1 LGKIWGM
8 TDNPKPVNSMPA
20 SSAPDNFKTA
30 TLADWAKAAAKSA
43 PGGNVDALN
52 WHTPDGIAVKPL
64 YTADDVKD
72 LPHTQTLPGF
82 EPYLRGPQ
90 ATMYAVRQWTI
101 RQYAGFSTAEDSNAF
116 YRKALA
122 AGGQGVSVAFDL
134 ATHRGYDSDHP
145 RVTGDVGKAGVAID
159 SVEDMKILFDGIPLD
174 KVSVS
179 MTMNGAVL
187 PILAGYIVAAEE
199 QGVSQDK
206 LSGTIQND
214 ILKEF
219 MVRNTYIYPP
229 EPSMRIIG
237 DIIKYTATH
246 MPKFNSIS
254 ISGYHMQEAG
264 ANQAL
269 ELAFTLADGKEY
281 VKTAIG
287 KGMDV
292 DEFAGRL
299 SFFWGVGMNFY
310 LEIAK
315 MRAAR
320 LLWTRIMIGF
330 DAKNAK
336 SLMLRT
342 HSQTSG
348 WSLTEQ
354 DPYNNIVRTT
364 IEAMAAVFGGTQS
377 LHTNSFDEAIA
388 LPTEFSSRIA
398 RNTQLIIQEETHIG
412 AVVDPWAG
420 SYMME
425 TLTQQMADAAWKIIE
440 EVDALGGMTKA
451 VDSGWAKLKI
461 EAAAAEK
468 QARIDSGKD
477 VIVGV
482 NKYRLD
488 HEDALE
494 TRSIDNVAVR
504 DSQIARLKNI
514 KQNRD
519 AAGVE
524 SAISAII
531 TIAESGEGNLL
542 DAAVKAIRA
551 RATVGEIS
559 DAMEKVFGRHRADTQ
574 KVTGV
579 YAAAYDSAEGW
590 DKLKTEIAAFG
601 DAQGRRPRVMISK
614 LGQDG
619 HDRGAKVVA
628 TAYADLGFD
637 VDMGPLFQT
646 PEECARQAIEND
658 VHAVGV
664 STLAAGHKTLVPAI
678 IEELKKQGADDI
690 IVFVG
695 GVIPRQD
702 YEFLYEAGV
711 KGIYG
716 PGTPIVA
723 SAKDVLEQ
731 IRKAHG
737 GE

>member
-1 LGKIWGM
+1 
-8 TDNPKPVNSMPA
+8 MPA
-20 SSAPDNFKTA
+20 PASPRPP
-30 TLADWAKAAAKSA
+30 TLDDWQRAAAKSA
-43 PGGNVDALN
+43 PGGDVGALN
-52 WHTPDGIAVKPL
+52 WVTPEGLVVKPL
-64 YTADDVKD
+64 YTAADLAG
-72 LPHTQTLPGF
+72 LPHTDTLPGF
-82 EPYLRGPQ
+82 VPYLRGPQ
-90 ATMYAVRQWTI
+90 ATMYAVRPWTI
-101 RQYAGFSTAEDSNAF
+101 RQYAGFSTAEASNAF
-116 YRKALA
+116 YRQALDG
-122 AGGQGVSVAFDL
+122 GGQGVSVAFDL
-134 ATHRGYDSDHP
+134 ATHRGYNSDHP
-145 RVTGDVGKAGVAID
+145 RVMGDVGKAGVAID

-187 PILAGYIVAAEE
+187 PVLAGYIVAAEE
-199 QGVSQDK
+199 QGVAQAQ

-229 EPSMRIIG
+229 EPSMRVVA
-237 DIIKYTATH
+237 DIIAYTAEK

-269 ELAFTLADGKEY
+269 ELAFTLADGKQY
-281 VKTAIG
+281 VKTAID
-287 KGMDV
+287 KGLSV
-292 DEFAGRL
+292 DDFAPRL
-299 SFFWGVGMNFY
+299 SFFWAIGMNFY

-320 LLWTRIMIGF
+320 LLWCRIMQGF
-330 DAKNAK
+330 EAKSPK

-342 HSQTSG
+342 HCQTSG

-364 IEAMAAVFGGTQS
+364 VEAMAAVFGGTQS

-398 RNTQLIIQEETHIG
+398 RNTQLILQEETHITQ
-412 AVVDPWAG
+412 VVDPWAG
-420 SYMME
+420 SFMME
-425 TLTQQMADAAWKIIE
+425 KLTQDMADAAWTIIE
-440 EVDALGGMTKA
+440 EVDALGGMTQA

-461 EAAAAEK
+461 EASAAEK
-468 QARIDSGKD
+468 QARIDAGRD

-482 NKYRLD
+482 NKYRSD
-488 HEDALE
+488 KQDPMEVRD
-494 TRSIDNVAVR
+494 IDNHAVR
-504 DSQIARLKNI
+504 DGQIARLAAVRAA
-514 KQNRD
+514 RD
-519 AAGVE
+519 GAKVQAALG
-524 SAISAII
+524 AL
-531 TIAESGEGNLL
+531 TRCAETGEGNLL
-542 DAAVKAIRA
+542 DLSIQAMRL
-551 RATVGEIS
+551 RATVGEVS
-559 DAMEKVFGRHRADTQ
+559 DALEKIWGRHRADTQ

-590 DKLKTEIAAFG
+590 DQLKAEIAAFA
-601 DAQGRRPRVMISK
+601 DQQGRRPRVMIAK

-628 TAYADLGFD
+628 TAFADLGFD
-637 VDMGPLFQT
+637 VDIGPLFQT
-646 PEECARQAIEND
+646 AEECARQAIEND

-678 IEELKKQGADDI
+678 IQALKAQGADDI

-695 GVIPRQD
+695 GVVPRQD
-702 YEFLYEAGV
+702 YEMLYEAGV

-716 PGTPIVA
+716 PGTPIPA

-731 IRKAHG
+731 IRTAVG
-737 GE
+737 A

>member
-1 LGKIWGM
+1 M
-8 TDNPKPVNSMPA
+8 SSKPTSSSPEFAPA
-20 SSAPDNFKTA
+20 S
-30 TLADWAKAAAKSA
+30 LEDWARAAAKSA
-43 PGGNVDALN
+43 PGGNVDALS
-52 WHTPDGIAVKPL
+52 WLTPDGISVKPL
-64 YTADDVKD
+64 YTAEDTAN
-72 LPHTQTLPGF
+72 LAHTNTLPGF
-82 EPYLRGPQ
+82 EPFIRGPQ
-90 ATMYAVRQWTI
+90 ATMYAVRPWTI
-101 RQYAGFSTAEDSNAF
+101 RQYAGFSTAEESNAF

-159 SVEDMKILFDGIPLD
+159 SVEDMKILFDQIPLD

-187 PILAGYIVAAEE
+187 PVLAGYVVAAEE
-199 QGVSQDK
+199 QGVAQDK

-229 EPSMRIIG
+229 EPSMKIIG
-237 DIIKYTATH
+237 DIIEYTAQH

-269 ELAFTLADGKEY
+269 ELGLTLADGKEY
-281 VKTAIG
+281 VKTATA

-292 DEFAGRL
+292 DDFAGRL
-299 SFFWGVGMNFY
+299 SFFWAIGMNFY

-320 LLWTRIMIGF
+320 LLWTRIMKGF
-330 DAKNAK
+330 DAKKPK

-342 HSQTSG
+342 HCQTSG

-354 DPYNNIVRTT
+354 DPYNNVVRTT
-364 IEAMAAVFGGTQS
+364 IEGMAAVFGGTQS

-398 RNTQLIIQEETHIG
+398 RNTQLIIQEETHITS
-412 AVVDPWAG
+412 VVDPWAG

-425 TLTQQMADAAWKIIE
+425 SLTQEMADKAWAIVE
-440 EVDALGGMTKA
+440 EVEAMGGMTKA

-482 NKYRLD
+482 NKYKLKN
-488 HEDALE
+488 EDPIE
-494 TRSIDNVAVR
+494 VRDIDNVAVR
-504 DSQIARLKNI
+504 EGQIERLKAI
-514 KQNRD
+514 RASRD
-519 AAGVE
+519 EAKVQAALT
-524 SAISAII
+524 ALTAA
-531 TIAESGEGNLL
+531 AETGEGNLL
-542 DAAVKAIRA
+542 DLSIQAMRL
-551 RATVGEIS
+551 RATGGEVS
-559 DAMEKVFGRHRADTQ
+559 DALEKVYGRHRADTQ

-590 DKLKTEIAAFG
+590 DQLKKEINDFAESE
-601 DAQGRRPRVMISK
+601 GRRPRVMVSK

-628 TAYADLGFD
+628 TAFADLGFD
-637 VDMGPLFQT
+637 VDIGPLFQT

-678 IEELKKQGADDI
+678 IAELKKQGADDI

-702 YEFLYEAGV
+702 YEMLYEAGV

-716 PGTPIVA
+716 PGTPIPA

-731 IRKAHG
+731 IKKAIA
-737 GE
+737 

>member
-1 LGKIWGM
+1 M
-8 TDNPKPVNSMPA
+8 SQ
-20 SSAPDNFKTA
+20 APEFPT
-30 TLADWAKAAAKSA
+30 TRLEDWARAAARSA
-43 PGGNVDALN
+43 PGGQLDALN
-52 WHTPDGIAVKPL
+52 WVTPDGITVKPL
-64 YTADDVKD
+64 YTAADLQG
-72 LPHTQTLPGF
+72 LPHADTLPGF

-90 ATMYAVRQWTI
+90 ATMYAVRPWTI
-101 RQYAGFSTAEDSNAF
+101 RQYAGFSTAEESNAF

-187 PILAGYIVAAEE
+187 PVLAGYIVAAEE
-199 QGVSQDK
+199 QGVAQDK

-229 EPSMRIIG
+229 APSMRIIG
-237 DIIKYTATH
+237 DIIEYTAGH
-246 MPKFNSIS
+246 MPRFNSIS

-281 VKTAIG
+281 VKTALA
-287 KGMDV
+287 KGLDV
-292 DEFAGRL
+292 DDFAGRL
-299 SFFWGVGMNFY
+299 SFFWAVGMNFY

-320 LLWTRIMIGF
+320 LLWCRIMKGF
-330 DAKNAK
+330 GAKNPK

-354 DPYNNIVRTT
+354 DPYNNVVRTT

-398 RNTQLIIQEETHIG
+398 RNTQLIIQEETHITS
-412 AVVDPWAG
+412 VVDPWAG

-425 TLTQQMADAAWKIIE
+425 KLTQDMADAAWAIIE
-440 EVDALGGMTKA
+440 EVEAMGGMTRA

-468 QARIDSGKD
+468 QARIDAGRD

-482 NKYRLD
+482 NKYRLAE
-488 HEDALE
+488 EDPIEILE
-494 TRSIDNVAVR
+494 VDNVKVR
-504 DSQIARLKNI
+504 EQQVARLAALRER
-514 KQNRD
+514 RD
-519 AAGVE
+519 AQQVRQCLE
-524 SAISAII
+524 RL
-531 TIAESGEGNLL
+531 TQIAESGQGNLL
-542 DAAVKAIRA
+542 AASIEAIRA
-551 RATVGEIS
+551 RATVGEVS
-559 DAMEKVFGRHRADTQ
+559 DALEKVFGRHRADTQ

-579 YAAAYDSAEGW
+579 YAAAYDSEEGW
-590 DKLKTEIAAFG
+590 SQLQQEIAQFAQE
-601 DAQGRRPRVMISK
+601 QGRRPRVMIAK

-628 TAYADLGFD
+628 TAFADLGFD

-678 IEELKKQGADDI
+678 IAELKRQGADDI
-690 IVFVG
+690 VVFVG

-702 YEFLYEAGV
+702 YDFLYEAGV

-716 PGTPIVA
+716 PGTPIPA

-737 GE
+737 

>member
-1 LGKIWGM
+1 MSQPDPTFAPPDL
-8 TDNPKPVNSMPA
+8 A
-20 SSAPDNFKTA
+20 SW
-30 TLADWAKAAAKSA
+30 TLAAAKSA
-43 PGGNVDALN
+43 PGGDVNALN
-52 WHTPDGIAVKPL
+52 WVTPDGITVKPL
-64 YTADDVKD
+64 YTAKDVSE
-72 LPHTQTLPGF
+72 LSYANTLPGF
-82 EPYLRGPQ
+82 EPYIRGPQ
-90 ATMYAVRQWTI
+90 ATMYAARPWTI
-101 RQYAGFSTAEDSNAF
+101 RQYAGFSTAEESNAF
-116 YRKALA
+116 YRKGLA

-187 PILAGYIVAAEE
+187 PVLAGYVVAAEE
-199 QGVSQDK
+199 QGVAQDK

-229 EPSMRIIG
+229 EPSMRVVG
-237 DIIKYTATH
+237 DIIEYTAKN

-281 VKTAIG
+281 VKTALA
-287 KGMDV
+287 KGLNV

-299 SFFWGVGMNFY
+299 SFFWAIGMNFY
-310 LEIAK
+310 LEVAK

-320 LLWTRIMIGF
+320 LLWCRIMKGF
-330 DAKNAK
+330 NAKNPK

-342 HSQTSG
+342 HCQTSG

-354 DPYNNIVRTT
+354 DPYNNVVRTT

-398 RNTQLIIQEETHIG
+398 RNTQLIIQEETHITN
-412 AVVDPWAG
+412 VIDPWAG

-425 TLTQQMADAAWKIIE
+425 KLTQDMADAAWKIIE
-440 EVDALGGMTKA
+440 EVEALGGMTKA

-482 NKYRLD
+482 NKYKLAK
-488 HEDALE
+488 EDPIEILE
-494 TRSIDNVAVR
+494 VDNHKVR
-504 DSQIARLKNI
+504 EQQIARLQKI
-514 KQNRD
+514 KATRD
-519 AAGVE
+519 GQKVHAALE
-524 SAISAII
+524 AITA
-531 TIAESGEGNLL
+531 AAKSGTGNLL
-542 DAAVKAIRA
+542 DLAIQAIRL
-551 RATVGEIS
+551 RATVGEVS
-559 DAMEKVFGRHRADTQ
+559 DALEKIFGRHRADTQ

-590 DKLKTEIAAFG
+590 EKLKTEIANFATE
-601 DAQGRRPRVMISK
+601 QGRRPRVMVAK

-628 TAYADLGFD
+628 TAFADLGFD

-658 VHAVGV
+658 VHAVGI

-690 IVFVG
+690 VVFVG
-695 GVIPRQD
+695 GVIPQQD
-702 YEFLYEAGV
+702 YDYLYKAGV

-716 PGTPIVA
+716 PGTPIPA

-731 IRKAHG
+731 IKKAVA
-737 GE
+737 

>member
-1 LGKIWGM
+1 M
-8 TDNPKPVNSMPA
+8 SANPPA
-20 SSAPDNFKTA
+20 PAVPGIDPW
-30 TLADWAKAAAKSA
+30 LRAAAKSA
-43 PGGNVDALN
+43 PGGDLEALN
-52 WHTPDGIAVKPL
+52 WVTPEGLRVKPL
-64 YTADDVKD
+64 YTAADIAA
-72 LPHTQTLPGF
+72 LPEPALADTLPGF
-82 EPYLRGPQ
+82 APFIRGPQ
-90 ATMYAVRQWTI
+90 ATMYAVRPWTI

-116 YRKALA
+116 YRQALA

-187 PILAGYIVAAEE
+187 PVLAGYVVAAEE
-199 QGVSQDK
+199 QGVRQDQ

-229 EPSMRIIG
+229 EPSMRIVA
-237 DIIKYTATH
+237 DIIEYTARQ

-269 ELAFTLADGKEY
+269 ELAFTLADGAEY
-281 VKTAIG
+281 VKVAIARG
-287 KGMDV
+287 LDV
-292 DEFAGRL
+292 DDFAPRL
-299 SFFWGVGMNFY
+299 SFFWAIGMNFY

-320 LLWTRIMIGF
+320 LLWTRIMQGF
-330 DAKNAK
+330 GAKNPK

-342 HSQTSG
+342 HCQTSG
-348 WSLTEQ
+348 WSLAEQ

-388 LPTEFSSRIA
+388 LPTETSARIA
-398 RNTQLIIQEETHIG
+398 RNTQLILQEETHITS
-412 AVVDPWAG
+412 VVDPWAG

-425 TLTQQMADAAWKIIE
+425 TLTQQMAEKAWSLIE
-440 EVDALGGMTKA
+440 EVNAQGGMTRA

-461 EAAAAEK
+461 EASAAEK
-468 QARIDSGKD
+468 QARIDAGKD

-482 NKYRLD
+482 NKYRLAK
-488 HEDALE
+488 EDVIE
-494 TRSIDNVAVR
+494 VREVDNVKVR
-504 DSQIARLKNI
+504 EGQIARLQQI
-514 KQNRD
+514 RATRD
-519 AAGVE
+519 TARVQAALD
-524 SAISAII
+524 ALTA
-531 TIAESGEGNLL
+531 AAASGQGNLL
-542 DAAVKAIRA
+542 ALSIEAVRL
-551 RATVGEIS
+551 RATVGEVS
-559 DAMEKVFGRHRADTQ
+559 EALEKVFGRHRADIQ

-590 DKLKTEIAAFG
+590 AKLQGEIAAFG
-601 DAQGRRPRVMISK
+601 DEHGRRPRVMIAK

-628 TAYADLGFD
+628 TAFADLGYD
-637 VDMGPLFQT
+637 VDIGPLFQT

-678 IEELKKQGADDI
+678 IAELKKQGADDI

-695 GVIPRQD
+695 GVVPQQD
-702 YEFLYEAGV
+702 YGFLYDAGV

-716 PGTPIVA
+716 PGTPIPV

-731 IRKAHG
+731 IRAAVAVA
-737 GE
+737 

>member
-1 LGKIWGM
+1 MRPIDQDL
-8 TDNPKPVNSMPA
+8 TPEFPA
-20 SSAPDNFKTA
+20 KSLD
-30 TLADWAKAAAKSA
+30 DWARLAAKSA
-43 PGGNVDALN
+43 PGGDINALN
-52 WHTPDGIAVKPL
+52 WQTPDGITVKPL
-64 YTADDVKD
+64 YTAEDIKD
-72 LPHTQTLPGF
+72 LPNTNTLPGLAPF
-82 EPYLRGPQ
+82 IRGPQ
-90 ATMYAVRQWTI
+90 ATMYSVRPWTI
-101 RQYAGFSTAEDSNAF
+101 RQYAGFSTAEESNAF

-159 SVEDMKILFDGIPLD
+159 SVEDMKILFDQIPLD

-187 PILAGYIVAAEE
+187 PVLAGYVVAAEE
-199 QGVSQDK
+199 QGVSQAL

-229 EPSMRIIG
+229 EPSIRIIG
-237 DIIKYTATH
+237 DIIEYTAQH

-287 KGMDV
+287 KGLDV
-292 DEFAGRL
+292 DAFAGRL
-299 SFFWGVGMNFY
+299 SFFWAIGMNFY
-310 LEIAK
+310 LEVAK

-320 LLWTRIMIGF
+320 LLWCRIMTGF
-330 DAKNAK
+330 EAKNPK

-342 HSQTSG
+342 HCQTSG

-398 RNTQLIIQEETHIG
+398 RNTQLIIQEESHIT

-425 TLTQQMADAAWKIIE
+425 KLTQDMADAAWAIIQ
-440 EVDALGGMTKA
+440 EVEAMGGMTKA

-468 QARIDSGKD
+468 QARIDSGRD

-482 NKYRLD
+482 NKYKLQS
-488 HEDALE
+488 EDPIE
-494 TRSIDNVAVR
+494 TRDIDNMAVR
-504 DSQIARLKNI
+504 DSQIARLHRI
-514 KQNRD
+514 KKARD
-519 AAGVE
+519 NAAVE
-524 SAISAII
+524 KALAAITLA
-531 TIAESGEGNLL
+531 AEENTGNLL
-542 DAAVKAIRA
+542 DLSIQAVRL

-559 DAMEKVFGRHRADTQ
+559 DALETIYGRHRADTQ
-574 KVTGV
+574 KVSGV

-590 DKLKTEIAAFG
+590 ETLKSEINIFAEAE
-601 DAQGRRPRVMISK
+601 GRRPRVMISK

-628 TAYADLGFD
+628 TAFADLGFD

-678 IEELKKQGADDI
+678 IAALKAQGAEEI

-695 GVIPRQD
+695 GVIPRRD
-702 YEFLYEAGV
+702 YDMLYEAGV

-716 PGTPIVA
+716 PGTPIPA

-731 IRKAHG
+731 IRLSLATARA
-737 GE
+737 

>member
-1 LGKIWGM
+1 M
-8 TDNPKPVNSMPA
+8 SQNPA
-20 SSAPDNFKTA
+20 SAPEFNPASLDQ
-30 TLADWAKAAAKSA
+30 WGKAAAKSA
-43 PGGNVDALN
+43 PGGDVNALN
-52 WHTPDGIAVKPL
+52 WQTPDGISVKPL
-64 YTADDVKD
+64 YTAEDIKD
-72 LPHTQTLPGF
+72 LPFTNTLPGF
-82 EPYLRGPQ
+82 EPFIRGPQ
-90 ATMYAVRQWTI
+90 ATMYAVRPWTI
-101 RQYAGFSTAEDSNAF
+101 RQYAGFSTAEESNAF

-159 SVEDMKILFDGIPLD
+159 SVEDMKILFNQIPLD

-187 PILAGYIVAAEE
+187 PVLAGYVVAAEE
-199 QGVSQDK
+199 QGVPQDQ

-229 EPSMRIIG
+229 APSMRIIG
-237 DIIKYTATH
+237 DIIEYTAQK

-281 VKTAIG
+281 VKTAIA
-287 KGMDV
+287 KGLDV
-292 DEFAGRL
+292 DGFAGRL
-299 SFFWGVGMNFY
+299 SFFWAIGMNFY
-310 LEIAK
+310 LEVAK
-315 MRAAR
+315 LRAAR
-320 LLWTRIMIGF
+320 LLWCRIMKGF
-330 DAKNAK
+330 DAKSPK

-342 HSQTSG
+342 HCQTSG

-354 DPYNNIVRTT
+354 DPYNNVVRTT

-398 RNTQLIIQEETHIG
+398 RNTQLIIQEETHIPN
-412 AVVDPWAG
+412 VIDPWAG

-425 TLTQQMADAAWKIIE
+425 KLTQDMADAAWTIIE
-440 EVDALGGMTKA
+440 EVEAMGGMVKA

-468 QARIDSGKD
+468 QARIDSGRD

-482 NKYRLD
+482 NKYKLQT
-488 HEDALE
+488 EDAIE
-494 TRSIDNVAVR
+494 ARDIDNVAVR
-504 DSQIARLKNI
+504 DGQIARLKTI
-514 KQNRD
+514 KAGRD
-519 AAGVE
+519 NAGVQ
-524 SAISAII
+524 AALAAL
-531 TIAESGEGNLL
+531 TAAAENNTGNLL
-542 DAAVKAIRA
+542 DLCIQAMRL
-551 RATVGEIS
+551 RATVGEVS
-559 DAMEKVFGRHRADTQ
+559 DALETVYGRHRADTQ

-590 DKLKTEIAAFG
+590 ENLKTEINAF
-601 DAQGRRPRVMISK
+601 AQTQGRRPRVMISK

-628 TAYADLGFD
+628 TAFADLGFD

-695 GVIPRQD
+695 GVIPKQD
-702 YEFLYEAGV
+702 YEMLYEAGV

-716 PGTPIVA
+716 PGTPIPA

-731 IRKAHG
+731 IKKALG
-737 GE
+737 

>member
-1 LGKIWGM
+1 MPQEPLP
-8 TDNPKPVNSMPA
+8 TNPPISPEIRFAQGDLPA
-20 SSAPDNFKTA
+20 
-30 TLADWAKAAAKSA
+30 WQRAAAKSA
-43 PGGNVDALN
+43 PGGDLDALT
-52 WHTPDGIAVKPL
+52 WRTPDGIAVKPL
-64 YTADDVKD
+64 YTALDTQD
-72 LPHTQTLPGF
+72 LPSLHTLPGF

-90 ATMYAVRQWTI
+90 ATMYAVRPWTI
-101 RQYAGFSTAEDSNAF
+101 RQYAGFSTAQESNAF

-159 SVEDMKILFDGIPLD
+159 SVEDMKILFDQIPLD

-187 PILAGYIVAAEE
+187 PVLAGYVIAAEE
-199 QGVSQDK
+199 QGVAQDK

-229 EPSMRIIG
+229 APSMRIIG
-237 DIIKYTATH
+237 DIIEYTAKH

-269 ELAFTLADGKEY
+269 ELAFTLADGQEY
-281 VKTAIG
+281 VRTAMA

-292 DEFAGRL
+292 DDFAPRL
-299 SFFWGVGMNFY
+299 SFFWAIGMNFY
-310 LEIAK
+310 LEVAK

-320 LLWTRIMIGF
+320 LLWCRIMKGF
-330 DAKNAK
+330 DARNPK

-342 HSQTSG
+342 HCQTSG

-388 LPTEFSSRIA
+388 LPTEFSARIA
-398 RNTQLIIQEETHIG
+398 RNTQLIIQEETHIPQ
-412 AVVDPWAG
+412 VIDPWAG

-425 TLTQQMADAAWKIIE
+425 KLTQDMADAAWKIIE
-440 EVDALGGMTKA
+440 EVEAMGGMVKA

-482 NKYRLD
+482 NKYRLKN
-488 HEDALE
+488 EDAVE
-494 TRSIDNVAVR
+494 ARDIDNIAVR
-504 DSQIARLKNI
+504 EGQIQRLQAI
-514 KQNRD
+514 RASRD
-519 AAGVE
+519 TAAVTAALDALTRAAQE
-524 SAISAII
+524 NS
-531 TIAESGEGNLL
+531 GNLL
-542 DAAVKAIRA
+542 DLSIRA
-551 RATVGEIS
+551 MRLRATVGEVS
-559 DAMEKVFGRHRADTQ
+559 DALEKAFGRHRADTH

-579 YAAAYDSAEGW
+579 YAAAYD
-590 DKLKTEIAAFG
+590 G
-601 DAQGRRPRVMISK
+601 DASEGDTMQYWEQLKQDISAFAQDHGRRPRVMIAK

-619 HDRGAKVVA
+619 HDRGSKVVA
-628 TAYADLGFD
+628 TAFADLGFD
-637 VDMGPLFQT
+637 VDIGPLFQT

-678 IEELKKQGADDI
+678 IAELKRQGADDI

-695 GVIPRQD
+695 GVVPRQD
-702 YEFLYEAGV
+702 YDMLYAAGV

-716 PGTPIVA
+716 PGTPIPVSA
-723 SAKDVLEQ
+723 SDVLRQ
-731 IRKAHG
+731 IKASVQG
-737 GE
+737 

>member
-1 LGKIWGM
+1 MSQDKH
-8 TDNPKPVNSMPA
+8 
-20 SSAPDNFKTA
+20 NFAKQNI
-30 TLADWAKAAAKSA
+30 ADWEKAAAKSA
-43 PGGNVDALN
+43 PGGDLNKLN
-52 WHTPDGIAVKPL
+52 WVTPDGITVKPL
-64 YTADDVKD
+64 YTAQDTAS
-72 LPHTQTLPGF
+72 LPYTDTLPGF
-82 EPYLRGPQ
+82 APFLRGPQ
-90 ATMYAVRQWTI
+90 ASMYAVRPWTI
-101 RQYAGFSTAEDSNAF
+101 RQYAGFSTAEESNAF

-159 SVEDMKILFDGIPLD
+159 SVEDMKILFDQIPLD

-187 PILAGYIVAAEE
+187 PVLAGYVVAAEE
-199 QGVSQDK
+199 QGVSQDQ

-219 MVRNTYIYPP
+219 MVRNTYIFPP
-229 EPSMRIIG
+229 EPSMRIVG
-237 DIIKYTATH
+237 DIIAYTAGH

-269 ELAFTLADGKEY
+269 ELALTLADGQEY
-281 VKTAIG
+281 VRTAMKQG
-287 KGMDV
+287 LDV
-292 DEFAGRL
+292 DAFAPRL
-299 SFFWGVGMNFY
+299 SFFWAIGMNFY

-320 LLWTRIMIGF
+320 LLWCRIMQDVG
-330 DAKNAK
+330 AKNPK

-342 HSQTSG
+342 HCQTSG

-398 RNTQLIIQEETHIG
+398 RNTQLIIQEETHITH
-412 AVVDPWAG
+412 VIDPWAG

-425 TLTQQMADAAWKIIE
+425 KLTQDMADEAWKIIE
-440 EVDALGGMTKA
+440 EVNAMGGMTKA
-451 VDSGWAKLKI
+451 VGSGWAKLKI
-461 EAAAAEK
+461 EAAAADK
-468 QARIDSGKD
+468 QARIDSGQD

-482 NKYRLD
+482 NKYKLQTQ
-488 HEDALE
+488 DAVDV
-494 TRSIDNVAVR
+494 RDIDNVKVR
-504 DSQIARLKNI
+504 DSQIERLHRI
-514 KQNRD
+514 KASRD
-519 AAGVE
+519 NAAVAKAVE
-524 SAISAII
+524 ALTQAAQDGS
-531 TIAESGEGNLL
+531 GNLL
-542 DAAVKAIRA
+542 DLSIQAVRL

-559 DAMEKVFGRHRADTQ
+559 DALEKVFGRHRADTQ
-574 KVTGV
+574 KISGV
-579 YAAAYDSAEGW
+579 YAAAYDAGENEGDTMEYW
-590 DKLKTEIAAFG
+590 NALKADIAAF
-601 DAQGRRPRVMISK
+601 AQKQGRRPRVMISK

-628 TAYADLGFD
+628 TAFADLGYD
-637 VDMGPLFQT
+637 VDIGPLFQT

-678 IEELKKQGADDI
+678 IAELKKQGADDI

-702 YEFLYEAGV
+702 YDFLYQAGV

-716 PGTPIVA
+716 PGTPIPV
-723 SAKDVLEQ
+723 SARDVLEQ
-731 IRKAHG
+731 ITKALV
-737 GE
+737 

>member
-1 LGKIWGM
+1 MSNDPLL
-8 TDNPKPVNSMPA
+8 NSESIA
-20 SSAPDNFKTA
+20 A
-30 TLADWAKAAAKSA
+30 WAKAAAKSA
-43 PGGNVDALN
+43 PGGQVDALN
-52 WHTPDGIAVKPL
+52 WVTPEGITVKPL
-64 YTADDVKD
+64 YTAADVKH
-72 LPHTQTLPGF
+72 LPYADTLPGF
-82 EPYLRGPQ
+82 APFLRGPQ
-90 ATMYAVRQWTI
+90 ATMYAVRPWTI
-101 RQYAGFSTAEDSNAF
+101 RQYAGFSTAEASNAF

-187 PILAGYIVAAEE
+187 PVLAGYVVAAEE
-199 QGVSQDK
+199 QGVAQDQ

-229 EPSMRIIG
+229 APSMRIVG
-237 DIIKYTATH
+237 DIIEYTAKK

-269 ELAFTLADGKEY
+269 ELAFTLADGAEY
-281 VKTAIG
+281 VRTATA
-287 KGMDV
+287 KGLDV

-299 SFFWGVGMNFY
+299 SFFWAVGMNFY
-310 LEIAK
+310 LEVAK

-320 LLWTRIMIGF
+320 LLWWRIMSSF
-330 DAKNAK
+330 NAKNPK

-342 HSQTSG
+342 HCQTSG

-364 IEAMAAVFGGTQS
+364 VEAMAAVFGGTQS

-388 LPTEFSSRIA
+388 LPTDFSSRIA
-398 RNTQLIIQEETHIG
+398 RNTQLIIQEETHITN
-412 AVVDPWAG
+412 VVDPWAG

-425 TLTQQMADAAWKIIE
+425 KLTQDMADAAWKIIE
-440 EVDALGGMTKA
+440 EVEAMGGMTKA

-461 EAAAAEK
+461 EASAAEK

-482 NKYRLD
+482 NKYKLAK
-488 HEDALE
+488 EDAHEFLD
-494 TRSIDNVAVR
+494 IDNVMVR
-504 DSQIARLKNI
+504 ENQVNRLQQLRAARDGAKVQAALDALIAC
-514 KQNRD
+514 
-519 AAGVE
+519 AEAGAHGEKV
-524 SAISAII
+524 
-531 TIAESGEGNLL
+531 EGNLL
-542 DAAVKAIRA
+542 DLTIQAVRL
-551 RATVGEIS
+551 RATVGEVS
-559 DAMEKVFGRHRADTQ
+559 DALEKVWGRHRADTQ

-579 YAAAYDSAEGW
+579 YAAAYDSADGW
-590 DKLKTEIAAFG
+590 EKLQHEIAEFAEV
-601 DAQGRRPRVMISK
+601 QGRRPRVMIAK

-628 TAYADLGFD
+628 TAFADLGFD

-646 PEECARQAIEND
+646 AEECARQAIEND

-678 IEELKKQGADDI
+678 IQSLKDQGADDI

-702 YEFLYEAGV
+702 YDFLYEAGV

-716 PGTPIVA
+716 PGTPIPA

-731 IRKAHG
+731 IKLSLKSS
-737 GE
+737 

>member
-1 LGKIWGM
+1 MSQDKHSFAKQNI
-8 TDNPKPVNSMPA
+8 
-20 SSAPDNFKTA
+20 
-30 TLADWAKAAAKSA
+30 ADWEKAAAKSA
-43 PGGNVDALN
+43 PGGDLNKLN
-52 WHTPDGIAVKPL
+52 WVTPDGITVKPL
-64 YTADDVKD
+64 YTSQDTAS
-72 LPHTQTLPGF
+72 LPYTDTLPGF
-82 EPYLRGPQ
+82 APFLRGPQ
-90 ATMYAVRQWTI
+90 ASMYAVRPWTI
-101 RQYAGFSTAEDSNAF
+101 RQYAGFSTAEESNAF
-116 YRKALA
+116 YRQALA

-159 SVEDMKILFDGIPLD
+159 SVEDMKILFNQIPLD

-187 PILAGYIVAAEE
+187 PVLAGYIVAAEE
-199 QGVSQDK
+199 QGVAQAQ

-229 EPSMRIIG
+229 APSMRIIG
-237 DIIKYTATH
+237 DIIGYTAKN

-281 VKTAIG
+281 VKTAIATG
-287 KGMDV
+287 LDV

-299 SFFWGVGMNFY
+299 SFFWAIGMNFY
-310 LEIAK
+310 LEVAK

-320 LLWTRIMIGF
+320 LLWCRIMQGF
-330 DAKNAK
+330 NAKSPK

-342 HSQTSG
+342 HCQTSG

-354 DPYNNIVRTT
+354 DPYNNVVRTT

-398 RNTQLIIQEETHIG
+398 RNTQLIIQEETHITS
-412 AVVDPWAG
+412 VIDPWAG

-425 TLTQQMADAAWKIIE
+425 KLTQDMADAAWKIIE
-440 EVDALGGMTKA
+440 EVDAMGGMVKA

-468 QARIDSGKD
+468 QARIDSGQD

-482 NKYRLD
+482 NKYKLKT
-488 HEDALE
+488 EDAIE
-494 TRSIDNVAVR
+494 ARDIDNVAVR
-504 DSQIARLKNI
+504 EGQIARLK
-514 KQNRD
+514 QVRAGRD
-519 AAGVE
+519 QAAVQAALDALTFAAGH
-524 SAISAII
+524 
-531 TIAESGEGNLL
+531 EGNLL
-542 DAAVKAIRA
+542 ELSIAAMRL
-551 RATVGEIS
+551 RATVGEVS
-559 DAMEKVFGRHRADTQ
+559 DALEKAFGRHRADTH
-574 KVTGV
+574 KVSGV
-579 YAAAYDSAEGW
+579 YAAAYDAEHSHGDTMEYW
-590 DKLKTEIAAFG
+590 NALKADIAAFA

-628 TAYADLGFD
+628 TAFADLGFD
-637 VDMGPLFQT
+637 VDIGPLFQT

-678 IEELKKQGADDI
+678 IEELKKQGGEGI

-702 YEFLYEAGV
+702 YDFLYAAGV

-716 PGTPIVA
+716 PGTPIPV
-723 SAKDVLEQ
+723 SARDVLDQ
-731 IRKAHG
+731 ISKSLLA
-737 GE
+737 

>member
-1 LGKIWGM
+1 MARRAHPEPPTKTTMPDHAKL
-8 TDNPKPVNSMPA
+8 NSDA
-20 SSAPDNFKTA
+20 
-30 TLADWAKAAAKSA
+30 LAAWQKAAAKSA
-43 PGGNVDALN
+43 PGGRLDALN
-52 WHTPDGIAVKPL
+52 WVTPEGIVVKPL
-64 YTADDVKD
+64 YTAADTKD
-72 LPHTQTLPGF
+72 LPYADTLPGF
-82 EPYLRGPQ
+82 APFVRGPQ
-90 ATMYAVRQWTI
+90 ATMYAVRPWTI
-101 RQYAGFSTAEDSNAF
+101 RQYAGFSTAEASNEF
-116 YRKALA
+116 YRNALA

-159 SVEDMKILFDGIPLD
+159 SVEDMKILFNGIPLD

-187 PILAGYIVAAEE
+187 PVLAGYVVAAEE

-229 EPSMRIIG
+229 EPSMRVVG
-237 DIIKYTATH
+237 DIIEYTAKN

-269 ELAFTLADGKEY
+269 ELAFTLADGREY
-281 VKTAIG
+281 VKTALA
-287 KGMDV
+287 KGLDV

-299 SFFWGVGMNFY
+299 SFFWAIGMNFY
-310 LEIAK
+310 LEVAK

-320 LLWTRIMIGF
+320 LLWWKIMKEF
-330 DAKNAK
+330 EPKSPK

-342 HSQTSG
+342 HCQTSG

-354 DPYNNIVRTT
+354 DPYNNVVRTT

-377 LHTNSFDEAIA
+377 LHTNALDEAIA
-388 LPTEFSSRIA
+388 LPTEFSSRVA
-398 RNTQLIIQEETHIG
+398 RNTQLIIQEETHIPN
-412 AVVDPWAG
+412 VVDPWAG

-425 TLTQQMADAAWKIIE
+425 KLTQDMADAAWAIIE
-440 EVDALGGMTKA
+440 EVNALGGMTKA
-451 VDSGWAKLKI
+451 VQSGWAKLKI
-461 EAAAAEK
+461 EASAAEK

-482 NKYRLD
+482 NKYKLAK
-488 HEDALE
+488 EDAIE
-494 TRSIDNVAVR
+494 SRDIDNHAVR
-504 DSQIARLKNI
+504 DNQVARLQAI
-514 KQNRD
+514 RASRD
-519 AAGVE
+519 GRAVQAALD
-524 SAISAII
+524 AL
-531 TIAESGEGNLL
+531 TRCAESGEGNLL
-542 DAAVKAIRA
+542 DLSIKAVRV
-551 RATVGEIS
+551 RATVGEVS
-559 DAMEKVFGRHRADTQ
+559 DALEKIWGRHRADTQ

-590 DKLKTEIAAFG
+590 EQLQREIAEFAET
-601 DAQGRRPRVMISK
+601 QGRRPRVMIAK

-628 TAYADLGFD
+628 TAFADLGFD

-646 PEECARQAIEND
+646 AEECARQAIEND

-678 IEELKKQGADDI
+678 IQSLKAQGADDI

-702 YEFLYEAGV
+702 YDFLYEAGV

-716 PGTPIVA
+716 PGTPIPA

-731 IRKAHG
+731 IKAQVTKA
-737 GE
+737 

>member
-1 LGKIWGM
+1 M
-8 TDNPKPVNSMPA
+8 SM
-20 SSAPDNFKTA
+20 SIDKKTFA
-30 TLADWAKAAAKSA
+30 KYSISDWEKAAAKSA
-43 PGGNVDALN
+43 PGGDLDKLN
-52 WHTPDGIAVKPL
+52 WLTPDGITVKPL
-64 YTADDVKD
+64 YTAQDTAS
-72 LPHTQTLPGF
+72 LSYTNTLPGF
-82 EPYLRGPQ
+82 APFLRGPQ
-90 ATMYAVRQWTI
+90 ASMYAVRPWTI
-101 RQYAGFSTAEDSNAF
+101 RQYAGFSTAEESNAF

-159 SVEDMKILFDGIPLD
+159 SVEDMKILFDQIPLD

-187 PILAGYIVAAEE
+187 PVLAGYVVAAEE
-199 QGVSQDK
+199 QGVSQDQ

-229 EPSMRIIG
+229 EPSMRIVG
-237 DIIKYTATH
+237 DIIAYTAVH

-269 ELAFTLADGKEY
+269 ELALTLADGQEY
-281 VKTAIG
+281 VRTAMNQG
-287 KGMDV
+287 LDV
-292 DEFAGRL
+292 DAFAPRL
-299 SFFWGVGMNFY
+299 SFFWAIGMNFY
-310 LEIAK
+310 LEVAK

-320 LLWTRIMIGF
+320 LLWCRIMQEAG
-330 DAKNAK
+330 AQNPK

-342 HSQTSG
+342 HCQTSG

-398 RNTQLIIQEETHIG
+398 RNTQLIIQEETHITN
-412 AVVDPWAG
+412 VIDPWAG

-425 TLTQQMADAAWKIIE
+425 KLTQDMADEAWKIIE
-440 EVDALGGMTKA
+440 EVNHMGGMTKA
-451 VDSGWAKLKI
+451 VGSGWAKLKI
-461 EAAAAEK
+461 EAAAADK
-468 QARIDSGKD
+468 QARIDSGQD

-482 NKYRLD
+482 NKYKLST
-488 HEDALE
+488 EDTVE
-494 TRSIDNVAVR
+494 VRDIDNVKVR
-504 DSQIARLKNI
+504 DSQIKRLHHIRQSRDNAAVTNALEALTQAA
-514 KQNRD
+514 QN
-519 AAGVE
+519 GG
-524 SAISAII
+524 S
-531 TIAESGEGNLL
+531 NLL
-542 DAAVKAIRA
+542 DLSIKAVRL

-559 DAMEKVFGRHRADTQ
+559 DALEKVFGRHRADTH
-574 KVTGV
+574 KISGV
-579 YAAAYDSAEGW
+579 YAAAYDGGEHEGDTMAYW
-590 DKLKTEIAAFG
+590 DALKTDIALFAQK
-601 DAQGRRPRVMISK
+601 QGRRPRVMISK

-628 TAYADLGFD
+628 TAFADLGYD
-637 VDMGPLFQT
+637 VDIGPLFQT

-678 IEELKKQGADDI
+678 IAELKKQGADDI

-702 YEFLYEAGV
+702 YDFLYQAGV

-716 PGTPIVA
+716 PGTPIPV
-723 SAKDVLEQ
+723 SARDVLEQ
-731 IRKAHG
+731 INKALAG
-737 GE
+737 

>member
-1 LGKIWGM
+1 M
-8 TDNPKPVNSMPA
+8 TDKTPE
-20 SSAPDNFKTA
+20 FKSA
-30 TLADWAKAAAKSA
+30 TLDAWAKAAAKSA

-52 WHTPDGIAVKPL
+52 WITPDGIAVKPL
-64 YTADDVKD
+64 YTAADTAD
-72 LPHTQTLPGF
+72 LKHADTLPGF

-90 ATMYAVRQWTI
+90 ATMYASRPWTI
-101 RQYAGFSTAEDSNAF
+101 RQYAGFSTAEESNAF
-116 YRKALA
+116 YRKGLA

-159 SVEDMKILFDGIPLD
+159 SVEDMKILFDQIPLD

-187 PILAGYIVAAEE
+187 PVLAGYVVAAEE
-199 QGVSQDK
+199 QGVSQDQ

-229 EPSMRIIG
+229 APSMRIIG
-237 DIIKYTATH
+237 DIIGYTAKN

-281 VKTAIG
+281 VKTAIATG
-287 KGMDV
+287 LDV
-292 DEFAGRL
+292 DDFAGRL
-299 SFFWGVGMNFY
+299 SFFWAIGMNFY
-310 LEIAK
+310 LEVAK

-320 LLWTRIMIGF
+320 LLWCRIMKGF
-330 DAKNAK
+330 DAKSPK

-342 HSQTSG
+342 HCQTSG

-354 DPYNNIVRTT
+354 DPYNNVVRTT

-388 LPTEFSSRIA
+388 LPTEFSARIA
-398 RNTQLIIQEETHIG
+398 RNTQLIIQEETHITN
-412 AVVDPWAG
+412 VIDPWAG

-425 TLTQQMADAAWKIIE
+425 KLTQDMADAAWTIIE
-440 EVDALGGMTKA
+440 EVEAMGGMTKA

-461 EAAAAEK
+461 EAAAADK
-468 QARIDSGKD
+468 QARIDSGQD

-482 NKYRLD
+482 NKYKLKT
-488 HEDALE
+488 EDVIEA
-494 TRSIDNVAVR
+494 RDIDNVAVR
-504 DSQIARLKNI
+504 DGQIARLQKI
-514 KQNRD
+514 KANRD
-519 AAGVE
+519 AASVDAALA
-524 SAISAII
+524 AITFA
-531 TIAESGEGNLL
+531 AESGTGNLL
-542 DAAVKAIRA
+542 DLSIRA
-551 RATVGEIS
+551 VRLRATVGEVS
-559 DAMEKVFGRHRADTQ
+559 DALEKAFGRHRADTN
-574 KVTGV
+574 KVSGV
-579 YAAAYDSAEGW
+579 YAAAYDSANGDTMEYW
-590 DKLKTEIAAFG
+590 NTLKADIAGFAEK
-601 DAQGRRPRVMISK
+601 QGRRPRVMISK

-628 TAYADLGFD
+628 TAFADLGFD

-678 IEELKKQGADDI
+678 IAELKKQGADDI

-702 YEFLYEAGV
+702 YDFLYAAGV

-716 PGTPIVA
+716 PGTPIPV
-723 SAKDVLEQ
+723 SARDVLSQ
-731 IRKAHG
+731 IEKALG
-737 GE
+737 

>member
-1 LGKIWGM
+1 
-8 TDNPKPVNSMPA
+8 MPGAA
-20 SSAPDNFKTA
+20 SAQSNAVFKSAS
-30 TLADWAKAAAKSA
+30 LAQWQQAAAKSA
-43 PGGNVDALN
+43 PGGDVAKLS
-52 WHTPDGIAVKPL
+52 WHTPDGIEVKPL
-64 YTADDVKD
+64 YTFEDVQG
-72 LPHTQTLPGF
+72 LPHTNTLPGF
-82 EPYLRGPQ
+82 EPFIRGPQ
-90 ATMYAVRQWTI
+90 ATMYAVRPWTI

-122 AGGQGVSVAFDL
+122 AGAQGVSVAFDL

-145 RVTGDVGKAGVAID
+145 RVKGDVGKAGVAID
-159 SVEDMKILFDGIPLD
+159 SVEDMKILFNGIPLD

-187 PILAGYIVAAEE
+187 PILAGYVVAAEE
-199 QGVSQDK
+199 QGVSQAE

-237 DIIKYTATH
+237 DIIEYTAKN

-281 VKTAIG
+281 VKTAIA

-299 SFFWGVGMNFY
+299 SFFWAIGMNFY
-310 LEIAK
+310 LEVAK

-320 LLWTRIMIGF
+320 LLWCRIMKGF
-330 DAKNAK
+330 GAQNPK

-354 DPYNNIVRTT
+354 DPYNNVVRTT

-388 LPTEFSSRIA
+388 LPTEFSARIA
-398 RNTQLIIQEETHIG
+398 RNTQLIIQEETHITS
-412 AVVDPWAG
+412 VVDPWAG

-425 TLTQQMADAAWKIIE
+425 SLTQQMADAAWKIIE
-440 EVDALGGMTKA
+440 EVDAMGGMTKA

-482 NKYRLD
+482 NKYKLTK
-488 HEDALE
+488 EDLIEA
-494 TRSIDNVAVR
+494 RDIDNVAVR
-504 DSQIARLKNI
+504 EGQIARLKNI
-514 KQNRD
+514 KTKRD
-519 AAGVE
+519 NARVNTALAA
-524 SAISAII
+524 I
-531 TIAESGEGNLL
+531 TFAAENSSGNLL
-542 DAAVKAIRA
+542 DLSIQAIRA
-551 RATVGEIS
+551 RATVGEVS
-559 DAMEKVFGRHRADTQ
+559 DALEKVFGRHRADTQ

-579 YAAAYDSAEGW
+579 YAAAYDSAQGW
-590 DKLKTEIAAFG
+590 DKLKTEIAEFG
-601 DAQGRRPRVMISK
+601 QTQGRRPRVMIAK

-658 VHAVGV
+658 VHAVGI

-678 IEELKKQGADDI
+678 IEELQKQGANDI

-731 IRKAHG
+731 IKKALA
-737 GE
+737 